1 VSTSRKT
8 RAYDAPARRAAADR
22 TRRRILT
29 SARHLFLSHGYA
41 TTSVA
46 AIARR
51 SRVSVDTVYHS
62 VGRKPDLLLAVHD
75 MVLATADEPVPAE
88 QRDYVLAIQEA
99 PTARRKIEIYADA
112 LARLLPATTP
122 LMNALR
128 DAGTTDA
135 RCRTMWQT
143 ISDRRAANMLR
154 FAADLRA
161 TGELRDDLSDEQVAD
176 LVWSM
181 NSPAYFDLLASRGTT
196 PERFGEVLADVWT
209 RTLLADP
216 LGS

>member
-1 VSTSRKT
+1 MSTTRKT

-22 TRRRILT
+22 TRQRILA
-29 SARHLFLSHGYA
+29 SARHLFLTKGYA
-41 TTSVA
+41 ATSVA

-51 SRVSVDTVYHS
+51 ARVSLDTVYHS

-75 MVLATADEPVPAE
+75 MVLATRDEPVPAE
-88 QRDYVLAIQEA
+88 QRDYVVAIQQA
-99 PTARRKIEIYADA
+99 STARRKIEIYAAA
-112 LARLLPATTP
+112 LARLLPTTTP

-128 DAGTTDA
+128 DAGAADA

-161 TGELRDDLSDEQVAD
+161 TGELRGDLSDQQVAD

-196 PERFGEVLADVWT
+196 HEGFGAVLADVWT
-209 RTLLADP
+209 RTLLAEP
-216 LGS
+216 